1 MPTPEELNLSS
12 EALSTEAI
20 DPFAELESVQETE
33 ISPETVQE
41 AEPTS
46 KTPEPVEPTPP
57 PSTPTAPIAGHA
69 APGKDQFLQDIESAL
84 SEGLEDIYRQ
94 LPPDRRKIFKTRG
107 EKLAEEIRGL
117 LVAAKAE
124 AKRIFQMI
132 MDWLKTLPGVSRFY
146 LEQEAKI
153 KTDKIL
159 TAAAEER
166 RRGLLT

>member
-1 MPTPEELNLSS
+1 MRPPEAPAA
-12 EALSTEAI
+12 EAV
-20 DPFAELESVQETE
+20 DPFESME
-33 ISPETVQE
+33 SGRE
-41 AEPTS
+41 AESAALERTAERVAS
-46 KTPEPVEPTPP
+46 ER
-57 PSTPTAPIAGHA
+57 STPAPVPSAPA
-69 APGKDQFLQDIESAL
+69 APLVPVVRAGAKDQLLQDIESAL

-117 LVAAKAE
+117 VVAAKAE
-124 AKRIFQMI
+124 AKRIFQLVL
-132 MDWLKTLPGVSRFY
+132 DWLKTLPGVSRFF

>member
-1 MPTPEELNLSS
+1 MPTPEELKLRPEVPAA
-12 EALSTEAI
+12 EAV
-20 DPFAELESVQETE
+20 DPFAELESAQETE
-33 ISPETVQE
+33 PSLETAQE
-41 AEPTS
+41 SEPA
-46 KTPEPVEPTPP
+46 PVVERQPPQTPP
-57 PSTPTAPIAGHA
+57 SKGGDAGTTAPVPVA
-69 APGKDQFLQDIESAL
+69 KDQFLQDIELAL

-107 EKLAEEIRGL
+107 EKLAEEIRIL

>member
-1 MPTPEELNLSS
+1 MPTPEELKLRP
-12 EALSTEAI
+12 EAPAAEAI
-20 DPFAELESVQETE
+20 DPFAELESAQETE
-33 ISPETVQE
+33 ISPEQAIPVQE
-41 AEPTS
+41 RVPVTS
-46 KTPEPVEPTPP
+46 PHPSLPP
-57 PSTPTAPIAGHA
+57 PSKGAGTGMVARAPA
-69 APGKDQFLQDIESAL
+69 KDQFLQDIESAL
-84 SEGLEDIYRQ
+84 SEGLDDIYRQ

-132 MDWLKTLPGVSRFY
+132 LDWLKSLPGVSRFY

>member
-1 MPTPEELNLSS
+1 MPEELKSRA
-12 EALSTEAI
+12 EAPAAEAV
-20 DPFAELESVQETE
+20 DPFAELESGQEVE
-33 ISPETVQE
+33 S
-41 AEPTS
+41 
-46 KTPEPVEPTPP
+46 TPERPAPAQERP
-57 PSTPTAPIAGHA
+57 PSPQPLPPKGEGAVPSPVSVQSSPATA
-69 APGKDQFLQDIESAL
+69 KDQLLQDIESAL

-117 LVAAKAE
+117 VVAAKAE

-132 MDWLKTLPGVSRFY
+132 LDWLKTLPGVNRFY

-153 KTDKIL
+153 KTDQIL